1 MPLYVYMYAKPPDK
15 VVRINDAYF
24 LANTKLEDTEQ
35 CRRILRI
42 IDQAEYCSE
51 KTFIGRDKSLG
62 ALFTDNLSTGTK
74 TLLNISQHRD
84 LCFDTIECG
93 NNALTLLMGFTEGQ
107 AVLHPGVVWD
117 PDIWDSL
124 GVLDVVFDG
133 NHFTDLCAISSYMQ
147 EMRCRYD

>member
-1 MPLYVYMYAKPPDK
+1 MSLQVYNKTDPPISVIVDNDTYFDGHTELDSGDMCAGILKVIDK
-15 VVRINDAYF
+15 AVYNSPA
-24 LANTKLEDTEQ
+24 
-35 CRRILRI
+35 
-42 IDQAEYCSE
+42 
-51 KTFIGRDKSLG
+51 TFIGRDPSLG
-62 ALFTDNLSTGTK
+62 ALYKQHLSTGTK

-147 EMRCRYD
+147 EMRCR

>member
-1 MPLYVYMYAKPPDK
+1 MPLHVYMYAKPPDK

-62 ALFTDNLSTGTK
+62 ALFTDNLVQELRHYLIYRSTETYVSIQSNVA
-74 TLLNISQHRD
+74 TMLSLSSWD
-84 LCFDTIECG
+84 LQKVKPFYIRE
-93 NNALTLLMGFTEGQ
+93 
-107 AVLHPGVVWD
+107 
-117 PDIWDSL
+117 
-124 GVLDVVFDG
+124 
-133 NHFTDLCAISSYMQ
+133 
-147 EMRCRYD
+147 

>member
-1 MPLYVYMYAKPPDK
+1 MPLHVYMYAKPPDK

-74 TLLNISQHRD
+74 TLLNISQHRMWQQ
-84 LCFDTIECG
+84 CSHSPHGIYRRSSCSTSG
-93 NNALTLLMGFTEGQ
+93 S
-107 AVLHPGVVWD
+107 
-117 PDIWDSL
+117 SL
-124 GVLDVVFDG
+124 GSRYLGLARGTRCCIRWKPFHRSLCYQFLHAG
-133 NHFTDLCAISSYMQ
+133 N
-147 EMRCRYD
+147 EV

>member
-1 MPLYVYMYAKPPDK
+1 MPLHVYMYAKPPDK

-24 LANTKLEDTEQ
+24 LTNTKLEDTEQ

>member
-1 MPLYVYMYAKPPDK
+1 MPLHVYMYAKPPDK

-62 ALFTDNLSTGTK
+62 AL
-74 TLLNISQHRD
+74 
-84 LCFDTIECG
+84 
-93 NNALTLLMGFTEGQ
+93 TLLMGFTEGQ

-147 EMRCRYD
+147 EMRCRCD

>member
-1 MPLYVYMYAKPPDK
+1 MPLHVYMYAKPPDK

-107 AVLHPGVVWD
+107 AVLHPGEFCRIAAEQLREKL
-117 PDIWDSL
+117 PPAL
-124 GVLDVVFDG
+124 
-133 NHFTDLCAISSYMQ
+133 NSYSD
-147 EMRCRYD
+147 EEIVDNYKNLLE

>member
-1 MPLYVYMYAKPPDK
+1 MPLHVYMYAKPPDK
-15 VVRINDAYF
+15 VVRINDAYYRSSRV
-24 LANTKLEDTEQ
+24 L
-35 CRRILRI
+35 LR
-42 IDQAEYCSE
+42 E
-51 KTFIGRDKSLG
+51 
-62 ALFTDNLSTGTK
+62 
-74 TLLNISQHRD
+74 D

-124 GVLDVVFDG
+124 GVLDV

-147 EMRCRYD
+147 V

>member
-1 MPLYVYMYAKPPDK
+1 MPLHVYMYAKPPDK

-62 ALFTDNLSTGTK
+62 ALFTDNLSTGAK

-117 PDIWDSL
+117 QISGTRSGYSMLYSMETISPIF
-124 GVLDVVFDG
+124 VLSV
-133 NHFTDLCAISSYMQ
+133 LI
-147 EMRCRYD
+147 CRK

>member
-1 MPLYVYMYAKPPDK
+1 MPLHVYMYAKPPDK

-84 LCFDTIECG
+84 L
-93 NNALTLLMGFTEGQ
+93 
-107 AVLHPGVVWD
+107 WD
-117 PDIWDSL
+117 LQKVKPFYIR
-124 GVLDVVFDG
+124 
-133 NHFTDLCAISSYMQ
+133 
-147 EMRCRYD
+147 E

>member
-1 MPLYVYMYAKPPDK
+1 MPLHVYMYAKPPDK

-51 KTFIGRDKSLG
+51 KT
-62 ALFTDNLSTGTK
+62 
-74 TLLNISQHRD
+74 
-84 LCFDTIECG
+84 
-93 NNALTLLMGFTEGQ
+93 FTEGQ